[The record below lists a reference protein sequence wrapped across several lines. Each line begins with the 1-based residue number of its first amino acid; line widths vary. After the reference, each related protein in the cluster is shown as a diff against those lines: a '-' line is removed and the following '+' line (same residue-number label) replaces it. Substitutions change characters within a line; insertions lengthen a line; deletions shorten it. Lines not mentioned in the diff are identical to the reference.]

1 MKRRRFETC
10 SFFNFKSVI
19 QILMQMRRF
28 DSGGGVVR
36 KRSLPFERFGFFKR
50 NPFPVCFLESFTSFS
65 LMQLIEK
72 YSMKIM
78 RTQLLEFEPP
88 SFLVKLGH
96 CRALFL
102 DLKSQ
107 RYLGRDAKERV
118 CGFESCFYDCLN
130 ICLLPYLVV
139 IGRDSC

>member
-96 CRALFL
+96 CRPLFFFYI
-102 DLKSQ
+102 LKVKATLVETLK
-107 RYLGRDAKERV
+107 REFV
-118 CGFESCFYDCLN
+118 CLN
-130 ICLLPYLVV
+130 PFFMIA
-139 IGRDSC
+139 

>member
-36 KRSLPFERFGFFKR
+36 KRSLPFERFGFFNR
-50 NPFPVCFLESFTSFS
+50 NQFPVCFLESFTSFS

-96 CRALFL
+96 CRPLFFFYI
-102 DLKSQ
+102 LKV
-107 RYLGRDAKERV
+107 RATLVETLKREFV
-118 CGFESCFYDCLN
+118 CLN
-130 ICLLPYLVV
+130 PVFMIA
-139 IGRDSC
+139 